1 MPQGSPFPH
10 ISTLSHWR
18 MQVLRAHC
26 PRLDSRGPLVT
37 PGRTV
42 SDTPGPALWAL
53 CRWFYSF
60 SHFMWLN
67 PSSNAR
73 SGRGSGF
80 ISLHTLPVLWALKE
94 GKARCQSHL
103 WYWASL
109 HAFPQTLCLSWCEC
123 PTCPQHLPVPSCC
136 DNGSVQISKPENLT
150 EKKKFAILFFLI
162 RGQQQTQLGQESCP
176 TKGR

>member
-1 MPQGSPFPH
+1 
-10 ISTLSHWR
+10 
-18 MQVLRAHC
+18 
-26 PRLDSRGPLVT
+26 
-37 PGRTV
+37 
-42 SDTPGPALWAL
+42 
-53 CRWFYSF
+53 
-60 SHFMWLN
+60 MWLN

-109 HAFPQTLCLSWCEC
+109 HAFTQMLCLSWCEC

-150 EKKKFAILFFLI
+150 EKKKLQFYFSSLEGSNKHSWDRRAAQQKGDEELPLPGRTPQRAGESRERVVMPTWTPLLHIFLSEA
-162 RGQQQTQLGQESCP
+162 RL
-176 TKGR
+176 